1 MERHMPLVRDLVR
14 SILTTPGDTD
24 PSLRRSV
31 EARSAELGGGL
42 GERPAP
48 GEIPEAIRAYIDKV
62 ALHAY
67 KVTDRDIEE
76 LKKAGYSE
84 DAIFELTLSAALGA
98 GQSRLER
105 ALAVLQ
111 GGQGR

>member
-1 MERHMPLVRDLVR
+1 MPLFRDLVK

-24 PSLRRSV
+24 PVLRETV

-42 GERPAP
+42 GERSAP
-48 GEIPEAIRAYIDKV
+48 GEIPAALRAYVDKV

-67 KVTDRDIEE
+67 KVTDRDIDE

-84 DAIFELTLSAALGA
+84 DAIFEITLSAALGA

-105 ALAVLQ
+105 ALAALR
-111 GGQGR
+111 GEEHR

>member
-1 MERHMPLVRDLVR
+1 MPLFQDLVK

-24 PSLRRSV
+24 PALRRTI
-31 EARSAELGGGL
+31 EARAAELGGGL

-48 GEIPEAIRAYIDKV
+48 GEIPEALRSYVDKV
-62 ALHAY
+62 ARHAY
-67 KVTDRDIEE
+67 KVTDHDIED

-84 DAIFELTLSAALGA
+84 DAIFEITLSAALGA

-105 ALAVLQ
+105 ALTALR
-111 GGQGR
+111 GEEDR

>member
-1 MERHMPLVRDLVR
+1 MERHMPLFRGLVE
-14 SILTTPGDTD
+14 SILTARGDTD
-24 PSLRRSV
+24 PGLRQAI

-48 GEIPEAIRAYIDKV
+48 GEIPETLRPYVDKV

-84 DAIFELTLSAALGA
+84 DAIFEITLSAALGA

-105 ALAVLQ
+105 ALSALRGEEVP
-111 GGQGR
+111 

>member
-1 MERHMPLVRDLVR
+1 MPLFREVAR

-24 PSLRRSV
+24 PALRRAV
-31 EARSAELGGGL
+31 EARTAELGGGL

-48 GEIPEAIRAYIDKV
+48 GDIPEALRAYIDKV

-76 LKKAGYSE
+76 LKQAGYSE
-84 DAIFELTLSAALGA
+84 DAILEITLSAALGA
-98 GQSRLER
+98 SQSRLER
-105 ALAVLQ
+105 GLSALRGEEVP
-111 GGQGR
+111 